1 LVTVGGLSR
10 SLNRLDVFATHG
22 ALTEVDMAHG
32 TFKVLD
38 SDIHII
44 EPPDLWPRY
53 IDAAFRNRAPSG
65 LTEDVGDLRLALDGK
80 PWGRVAVDA
89 DRNRRRQ
96 GRNYALNQERW
107 RPFEERG
114 WTSKVQLEAMD
125 IEGIDVAVVYPS
137 RGLFALTIPAMDPPL
152 AAAMAHAY
160 NAWLYEFCQENPERL
175 LAAGMISPF
184 DVGDAVAEARRCVRQ
199 FGFRGVFLRPNEVN
213 GRNWHDPYYEPLW
226 AELEEL
232 EVPLGF
238 HEGSGSQLRQV
249 GEQFGANTL
258 LKHVYSHPVEQ
269 MLAVGAFCAGGIL
282 ERHPRLRVAFL
293 EGNCGWVPFLLWRM
307 DEHAEWLGDVY
318 ARDLTMAPSAY
329 FKRQCFVSVECDE
342 EPVRHVIEAIG
353 DDRIVFSTD
362 FPHGDSKF
370 PRAVES
376 FLQLPISEQSKK
388 KILWDNCAAYYGLPA

>member
-1 LVTVGGLSR
+1 MHES
-10 SLNRLDVFATHG
+10 
-22 ALTEVDMAHG
+22 
-32 TFKVLD
+32 FKVLD

-44 EPPDLWPRY
+44 EPPDLWQRY
-53 IDAAFRNRAPSG
+53 IDPAYRDRSPHG
-65 LTEDVGDLRLALDGK
+65 LTEDVGDLRLAHQGK
-80 PWGRVAVDA
+80 PWGRVSGTDA

-96 GRNYALNQERW
+96 GHNYALNQQRW
-107 RPFEERG
+107 KPFEERG

-137 RGLFALTIPAMDPPL
+137 RGLFALTVPDMDPSL
-152 AAAMAHAY
+152 AAAMARAY
-160 NAWLYEFCQENPERL
+160 NDWLHEFCQENPERL
-175 LAAGMISPF
+175 IGAGMISPF
-184 DVGDAVAEARRCVRQ
+184 DVNDAVVEARRCVREL
-199 FGFRGVFLRPNEVN
+199 GFRGVFLRPNEVN

-226 AELEEL
+226 AALEEM

-238 HEGSGSQLRQV
+238 HEGSGSLLRQA
-249 GEQFGANTL
+249 GEQFGANTM

-293 EGNCGWVPFLLWRM
+293 EGNCSWVPFLLWRM

-318 ARDLTMAPSAY
+318 AKELTMAPSAY

-342 EPVRHVIEAIG
+342 EPVRHVIDAIG

-376 FLQLPISEQSKK
+376 FLQLPISEQSKR
-388 KILWDNCAAYYGLPA
+388 KILWDNCAAYYGLSA